1 MCIRDRDVDALTR
14 AFANTGEMVTF
25 YSELVDD
32 YPFDEYG
39 VVMMPFSL
47 GFALETQT
55 LSVFG
60 PEMAMEG
67 VNAHELAHQWFG
79 DAVTLD
85 AWDET
90 LSLIHIF
97 TWWTVWRPR

>member
-1 MCIRDRDVDALTR
+1 ML
-14 AFANTGEMVTF
+14 
-25 YSELVDD
+25 
-32 YPFDEYG
+32 PF
-39 VVMMPFSL
+39 PL

-79 DAVTLD
+79 NSVTLA
-85 AWDET
+85 AWDQ
-90 LSLIHIF
+90 
-97 TWWTVWRPR
+97 TWLNEGFATYLQRMWMENERRGVTSWTAGCASITQG